1 MNGWNSNMQYRYDV
15 INYLI
20 EQNNYKSYLEIG
32 VRKPRDCFNKINA
45 DTKVAVDPKF
55 ITVPSAP
62 NVTAFQVTS
71 DAFFETWAEHNTGFD
86 IIFIDGLHVY
96 EQVDKDIVN
105 SLNALNE
112 GGCIIL
118 HDCNPAE
125 EWHQRPAEQYTGS
138 GIWNGTVWKGFVK
151 HRSNPNLTMMTVDID
166 HGIGYIKKGS
176 QEPLFIPESN
186 MSWLNFDISRKKW
199 LNLKTV
205 KEFKNAIE
213 NA

>member
-1 MNGWNSNMQYRYDV
+1 MQYRYDV
-15 INYLI
+15 INYVI

-32 VRKPRDCFNKINA
+32 VRKPSDCFNKIDV

-55 ITVPSAP
+55 AATPKGKNTI
-62 NVTAFQVTS
+62 AFEVTS
-71 DAFFETWAEHNTGFD
+71 DAFFETWAEHGTGFAGFD

-112 GGCIIL
+112 GGCIVL

-125 EWHQRPAEQYTGS
+125 EWHQRPLEEYAGS
-138 GIWNGTVWKGFVK
+138 GTWNGTTWKAFVK

-166 HGIGYIKKGS
+166 YGIGYIKKGS
-176 QEPLFIPESN
+176 QEPLFVPESN
-186 MSWLNFDISRKKW
+186 MSWLNFDISRKEW

-205 KEFKNAIE
+205 KQFKNAIE
-213 NA
+213 AD